1 MFVLFAGLAIGNVV
15 TTARARTRN
24 RAAAKAACA
33 GSPEARQPMFV
44 MVVARGEAESA
55 LAVRALVT
63 AFERA
68 TCPLRV
74 YAGVAEYV
82 GGNSAGVSDADAAAG
97 SVAGPAVSQ
106 IPITIQP
113 FVRRFDTAAKAAA
126 VPFAVADHVRVL
138 RAPLGEFQGYGAA
151 REQVQRFLY
160 RAEPYVVCLGVH
172 VLLDKHWDTILQAA
186 IHSVGPRS
194 VVSAQPARLP
204 SNTFAMF
211 QKAASGTSGGS
222 AGAAVAN
229 TAATMG
235 TFLTV
240 ARCGGSTLL
249 GTADTN
255 PTGIQLAAY
264 AMHVPAG
271 KDALAILPSTVRAL
285 AWTPELSISRGPLPL
300 AGAGELVPS
309 AVGAAER
316 STVTEAVTTT
326 ARLIDLQWTMY
337 HFTGRVASA
346 TAPAAVTS
354 AAKAPTKLL
363 PNVGL
368 GGTSAAVTIPISAA
382 AARYLGVNLGAGVV
396 ENRARLG
403 LVPGPNAKEE
413 VAVKVGSVGDVL
425 STLSRLELQNAAANK
440 ADTTRR
446 NPQYR

>member
-1 MFVLFAGLAIGNVV
+1 
-15 TTARARTRN
+15 
-24 RAAAKAACA
+24 
-33 GSPEARQPMFV
+33 
-44 MVVARGEAESA
+44 
-55 LAVRALVT
+55 
-63 AFERA
+63 
-68 TCPLRV
+68 
-74 YAGVAEYV
+74 
-82 GGNSAGVSDADAAAG
+82 
-97 SVAGPAVSQ
+97 
-106 IPITIQP
+106 
-113 FVRRFDTAAKAAA
+113 
-126 VPFAVADHVRVL
+126 
-138 RAPLGEFQGYGAA
+138 
-151 REQVQRFLY
+151 
-160 RAEPYVVCLGVH
+160 
-172 VLLDKHWDTILQAA
+172 
-186 IHSVGPRS
+186 
-194 VVSAQPARLP
+194 
-204 SNTFAMF
+204 
-211 QKAASGTSGGS
+211 
-222 AGAAVAN
+222 
-229 TAATMG
+229 
-235 TFLTV
+235 
-240 ARCGGSTLL
+240 
-249 GTADTN
+249 
-255 PTGIQLAAY
+255 
-264 AMHVPAG
+264 MHVPAG

>member
-1 MFVLFAGLAIGNVV
+1 
-15 TTARARTRN
+15 
-24 RAAAKAACA
+24 
-33 GSPEARQPMFV
+33 MFV

-82 GGNSAGVSDADAAAG
+82 GGEGNSGSGISDADAAAG
-97 SVAGPAVSQ
+97 SAAASATGLAVSQ

-113 FVRRFDTAAKAAA
+113 FVRRFDAAAKAAA
-126 VPFAVADHVRVL
+126 VPFSVADHVRVL

-172 VLLDKHWDTILQAA
+172 VLLDKHWDTTLQAA
-186 IHSVGPRS
+186 INSVGPRS

-211 QKAASGTSGGS
+211 QKPAAGTSGAG

-240 ARCGGSTLL
+240 ARCG

-309 AVGAAER
+309 VVGATER

-346 TAPAAVTS
+346 TAPAAITPAPS
-354 AAKAPTKLL
+354 AAAPTKPL

-425 STLSRLELQNAAANK
+425 STLSRLELQSAAGAAVAAANK